1 MIKIR
6 LDLQRQKAL
15 FVFFAMPVL
24 LFYVCGLS
32 YAGPIE
38 VGSATADTT
47 IQSGYQACVN
57 EGGCTIQVQTG
68 TYFEND
74 TFGSNI
80 VAALVGGYN
89 SGFSTNSGE
98 YSTIAGTLTISN
110 GATNFWNI
118 TIQPPNQSIVGEWL
132 VVIRPIGT
140 FIYNDGL
147 GTLTNI
153 FDTHYFYLLVNSD
166 GSLSA
171 TIADCILGQTSDCTG
186 SISVS
191 GSLSGNTISNF
202 LVATQGSI
210 FTDNCGSELYSYSLT
225 GTLTPN
231 SSGSI
236 SAGGTG
242 TDSFTQS
249 AISSNC
255 GSFIADICGNSS
267 TPCFAATKQ

>member
-1 MIKIR
+1 M
-6 LDLQRQKAL
+6 
-15 FVFFAMPVL
+15 FFAVAVS
-24 LFYVCGLS
+24 LFYYGGLS
-32 YAGPIE
+32 YAITVE
-38 VGSATADTT
+38 VSSGGTNPT

-57 EGGCTIQVQTG
+57 GGGGTIQVQAG
-68 TYFEND
+68 TYSEND

-80 VAALVGGYN
+80 VSALAGGYN

-98 YSTIAGTLTISN
+98 YSTVAGTLTISN
-110 GATNFWNI
+110 GTTNFWNI

-132 VVIRPIGT
+132 VVISPIGT

-147 GTLTNI
+147 GTFTNI
-153 FDTHYFYLLVNSD
+153 FDKHYFYLLVNSD

-171 TIADCILGQTSDCTG
+171 TIADCILGQAADCTG

-191 GSLSGNTISNF
+191 GSISGNTISNF
-202 LVATQGSI
+202 LVTTQGSI
-210 FTDNCGSELYSYSLT
+210 LTDNCGSELYSYSLT
-225 GTLTPN
+225 GTLTPS

-242 TDSFTQS
+242 TDIFTQS
-249 AISSNC
+249 SSSSNC
-255 GSFIADICGNSS
+255 GSFFADSCGNFS